1 MSNKESEK
9 DPKRFLSIRLST
21 DELKEI
27 YRQCERST
35 CRSLTEYAK
44 KVLTRDP
51 VMVRVRNESLDELLQ
66 AMIGIKNEI
75 QHLTGHA
82 EEKSCLQL
90 QQDLGLILSLTRQ
103 VYEKWSR

>member
-1 MSNKESEK
+1 MQKKVPEK
-9 DPKRFLSIRLST
+9 DPKRFLSIRLSE

-27 YRQCERST
+27 YHQCERSA

-44 KVLTRDP
+44 KVLTREP
-51 VMVRVRNESLDELLQ
+51 VIVKVRNESLDELLQ
-66 AMIGIKNEI
+66 AMIGIKNKVQQLAE
-75 QHLTGHA
+75 HA